1 MNTVGCIRARLGST
15 LYYIANM
22 TAGKLIDSV
31 GFAME
36 MPEWED
42 LSPDE
47 KCKEPLM

>member
-15 LYYIANM
+15 PYFIAKM
-22 TAGKLIDSV
+22 TAGQLTDSV

-42 LSPDE
+42 MSC
-47 KCKEPLM
+47 CKA